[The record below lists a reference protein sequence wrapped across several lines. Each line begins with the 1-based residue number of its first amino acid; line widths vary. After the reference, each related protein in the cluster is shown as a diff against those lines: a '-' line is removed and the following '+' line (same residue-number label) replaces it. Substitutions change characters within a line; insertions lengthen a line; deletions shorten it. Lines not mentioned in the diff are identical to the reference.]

1 MGVANFLP
9 SGKHTSKNPI
19 RQSHLTQNHNT
30 RPPSKKMAH
39 FRGANNQTFEKT
51 ESSSSQSYSNKQE
64 SSSVTRGY
72 QAQGGVMGNFGG
84 VRYAPQPP
92 VQYQQQS
99 QQYQQL
105 PPPQQ
110 GPPQG
115 YREASPPPAQL
126 QQQRQPQQ
134 PVAIQRAP
142 EPAPVP
148 AKPKNSFKKN
158 NVRIVGVKLFHVA
171 DDVEGPISIQFIGEH
186 PDGGKP
192 YHVAKSTYP
201 PPEKPRDA
209 VSAGGQRF
217 HFI

>member
-51 ESSSSQSYSNKQE
+51 ESSSSQSFSNKQE

-72 QAQGGVMGNFGG
+72 QQQGGVMDNFGG

-92 VQYQQQS
+92 VQYQQQP
-99 QQYQQL
+99 QYQQL

-115 YREASPPPAQL
+115 YREASPPP
-126 QQQRQPQQ
+126 PQQ
-134 PVAIQRAP
+134 EQPVPIQRAP
-142 EPAPVP
+142 
-148 AKPKNSFKKN
+148 AKPKTSYKKN
-158 NVRIVGVKLFHVA
+158 NVRIVGGKLFHVA

-186 PDGGKP
+186 PDGGNRP

-209 VSAGGQRF
+209 ASAGGQRF